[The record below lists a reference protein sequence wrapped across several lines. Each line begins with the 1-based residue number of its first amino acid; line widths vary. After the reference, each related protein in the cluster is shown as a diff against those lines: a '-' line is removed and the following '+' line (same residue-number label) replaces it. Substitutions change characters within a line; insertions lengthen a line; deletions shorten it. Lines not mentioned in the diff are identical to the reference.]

1 MQLARG
7 VDNDLSTEA
16 LGKSNSSNLV
26 ALETFLLAVITAVSL
41 CFHKQFKL
49 QFENPQKFSW
59 LYIFLLI
66 LLGLIVLAPSQV
78 KDLQNALNAAPIS
91 IKEFAN

>member
-1 MQLARG
+1 MQLAQG
-7 VDNDLSTEA
+7 VDYDLSTEA
-16 LGKSNSSNLV
+16 LGKSNDSNLV
-26 ALETFLLAVITAVSL
+26 ALETIFLAFITAASL
-41 CFHKQFKL
+41 CFHKRFKS

-91 IKEFAN
+91 M